1 MNPGRT
7 RLLALLVLMAVS
19 ACAVAADG
27 RPASG
32 PPAAAPAAPVCRD
45 CGVIQDIRRLALPIS
60 PRVDPLGRQPDQ
72 PRYDRQ
78 DTTPLFSIGS
88 GGIQRVEPYENK
100 AMTKTVWEVT
110 VRYDNG
116 AFGVTRVEQEPE
128 LKVGERVRLIESG
141 SENLLQKLPPPKP

>member
-1 MNPGRT
+1 MNPGT
-7 RLLALLVLMAVS
+7 RLPALLLLTAAS

-27 RPASG
+27 PAS
-32 PPAAAPAAPVCRD
+32 APAPACRD
-45 CGVIQDIRRLALPIS
+45 CGVIQDIRRLALPIA
-60 PRVDPLGRQPDQ
+60 PRVDPLARQPGQ
-72 PRYDRQ
+72 GGQSRYEQ
-78 DTTPLFSIGS
+78 QGTTPMFSIGS
-88 GGIQRVEPYENK
+88 GGIQRVEPYESK
-100 AMTKTVWEVT
+100 ALQKIVWEVT